1 MTEKLTVDK
10 LSLDSQTIRELA
22 EILVETNLSEIEY
35 ENQGKRIR
43 VARTI
48 NMVASVPMT
57 APMMS
62 PTTAPVST
70 QPSPPTQDN
79 SAFKV
84 AEENAVKS
92 PMVGTAYV
100 SPSPDASPFI
110 KIGDMVTQGQT
121 LLIIEAMKV
130 MNPIKAPRA
139 GKVTHIYVQDKQPV
153 EYGEPL
159 VCID

>member
-1 MTEKLTVDK
+1 MTEKVTSDK

-22 EILVETNLSEIEY
+22 EILVDTDLSEIEY

-43 VARTI
+43 VARNIT
-48 NMVASVPMT
+48 MMASVPTMA
-57 APMMS
+57 APLATPASM
-62 PTTAPVST
+62 PVAASIV
-70 QPSPPTQDN
+70 PGQDN

-92 PMVGTAYV
+92 PMVGTVYV
-100 SPSPDASPFI
+100 APSPDAPSFI

-159 VCID
+159 VSID